1 MKSPRVSEVSVG
13 GRPRALPDRTVREVV
28 EAVLAREGRSARIS
42 VTFVGRDGM
51 RRLNRDYK
59 DRDAPTD
66 VLAFPL
72 EGPGGLVGDIYV
84 CPWIARR
91 EAVARRVPVRQE
103 LIRNPRHEYYRPE
116 SVQHRKQRQQL
127 QRHHRPARP
136 RPAVTH
142 SQHNHEDDDPTP
154 EIIPVLE
161 V

>member
-1 MKSPRVSEVSVG
+1 VKSPRVSEVSVG

-28 EAVLAREGRSARIS
+28 EAVLARERRSARIS

-72 EGPGGLVGDIYV
+72 EGPAGLVGDIYV

-103 LIRNPRHEYYRPE
+103 LIRLVIHGTLHVLGHDHPE
-116 SVQHRKQRQQL
+116 NGQRERSPMWRRQERYVEAL
-127 QRHHRPARP
+127 A
-136 RPAVTH
+136 
-142 SQHNHEDDDPTP
+142 
-154 EIIPVLE
+154 
-161 V
+161 

>member
-1 MKSPRVSEVSVG
+1 MSDVSVG

-28 EAVLAREGRSARIS
+28 EAVLSGEGRSARVS

-84 CPWIARR
+84 CPWVARR
-91 EAVARRVPVRQE
+91 EAAARRVPVRQE
-103 LIRNPRHEYYRPE
+103 LIRLVIHGTLHVLGHDHPE
-116 SVQHRKQRQQL
+116 NGRRERSPMWRRQERYVEAL
-127 QRHHRPARP
+127 A
-136 RPAVTH
+136 
-142 SQHNHEDDDPTP
+142 
-154 EIIPVLE
+154 
-161 V
+161 

>member
-1 MKSPRVSEVSVG
+1 VKLPRVSEVSVG

-28 EAVLAREGRSARIS
+28 EAVLAGERCSARIS

-59 DRDAPTD
+59 DRDAATD

-103 LIRNPRHEYYRPE
+103 LIRLVIHGTLHVLGHDHPE
-116 SVQHRKQRQQL
+116 NGQRERSPMWRRQERYVEAL
-127 QRHHRPARP
+127 A
-136 RPAVTH
+136 
-142 SQHNHEDDDPTP
+142 
-154 EIIPVLE
+154 
-161 V
+161 